1 VGVGTEGGTADLG
14 MPYGGATLRHRT
26 RIEAATD
33 ARSRRRKIADKR
45 NLEDTFSV
53 SDRHQQLQQRS
64 KSTHSTP

>member
-26 RIEAATD
+26 RNEAATD

-45 NLEDTFSV
+45 NLEDTLFSIGPPPTT
-53 SDRHQQLQQRS
+53 
-64 KSTHSTP
+64 STTI